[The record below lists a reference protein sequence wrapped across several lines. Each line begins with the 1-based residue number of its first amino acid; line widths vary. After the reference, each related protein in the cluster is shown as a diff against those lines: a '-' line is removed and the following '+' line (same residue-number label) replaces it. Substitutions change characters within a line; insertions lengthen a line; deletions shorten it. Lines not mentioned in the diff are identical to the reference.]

1 MSLCTIPEKRARSEI
16 DAAASKTGPGVERP
30 GTRAASGPGAMPRG
44 WRLSYYSRI
53 AEASGSAP
61 APDHA
66 GGVSFTCRPGAPDR
80 ADLVRNM
87 NQFAKKHFL
96 RDAAFLFSH

>member
-16 DAAASKTGPGVERP
+16 DAAASKTGPGVE
-30 GTRAASGPGAMPRG
+30 SGPGAMPRG
-44 WRLSYYSRI
+44 WRLSYYGRI

-66 GGVSFTCRPGAPDR
+66 GGVSFQVSPCGAHR

-87 NQFAKKHFL
+87 NQFAKKHFF

>member
-1 MSLCTIPEKRARSEI
+1 VRSEATPEPRRHLALK
-16 DAAASKTGPGVERP
+16 DL
-30 GTRAASGPGAMPRG
+30 GTWDNLSGPDPMPRG

-61 APDHA
+61 APEHA
-66 GGVSFTCRPGAPDR
+66 GGVSLQVSPCGPGR
-80 ADLVRNM
+80 ADLVRKM
-87 NQFAKKHFL
+87 NQFAKEHFR